1 VSPASGP
8 GAPRHEVTTVRGGAE
23 RIPDLQPLW
32 ESLHEQHAAVA
43 PELAEL
49 GPVRSADESWL
60 VRRAL
65 YREWLAEPDAF
76 VLVAE
81 ASSGPV
87 GYALV
92 HMRGPEETWATGDR
106 IAELETLGV
115 LPAFRGRGTSMALT
129 EAVQR
134 ELRRIGTEHM
144 AVSVIASNEAALR
157 FYERL
162 GLQRSLVSYIG
173 AVPPA
178 SEIPPA

>member
-1 VSPASGP
+1 
-8 GAPRHEVTTVRGGAE
+8 VTIVRGGAE

-32 ESLHEQHAAVA
+32 ESLHEHHAAVA
-43 PELAEL
+43 PELAER

-65 YREWLAEPDAF
+65 YREWLAEPDAL

-81 ASSGPV
+81 ASSGPM

-106 IAELETLGV
+106 IAELETLAV
-115 LPAFRGRGTSMALT
+115 LPALRGRGTGMALT
-129 EAVQR
+129 EAVHR

-144 AVSVIASNEAALR
+144 AVSASNEAALR

-162 GLQRSLVSYIG
+162 GLQRFLVSYIG
-173 AVPPA
+173 AVPPV